1 MAALTVC
8 CGKWQLIPNPE
19 AFHSSM
25 TVSSG
30 FLNQVVPWL
39 SVPWKTD
46 NVDFK
51 AMQGHGLGLEKKLR
65 QLGETGAMMEEREL
79 MIKLKTT
86 KCSLVWTFCQW

>member
-1 MAALTVC
+1 MTVY
-8 CGKWQLIPNPE
+8 CGKWQHVPSPE

-25 TVSSG
+25 MASSR
-30 FLNQVVPWL
+30 FLNHVAPWL

-46 NVDFK
+46 NVDFR
-51 AMQGHGLGLEKKLR
+51 ATQGQGLGLEKKLE
-65 QLGETGAMMEEREL
+65 QLGETGTMIEERKL